1 MRSLV
6 NEPTRTG
13 AELIT
18 TNVRR
23 RNKSS
28 RPDFYF
34 WLFVTGSCLAFWAPV
49 RNLITFSLTHDYGSH
64 ILLIVPLRI
73 SLIYLRLHQTGADV
87 HAALKRKETIIDWY
101 CLFLVVLTVML

>member
-28 RPDFYF
+28 RPHFYF

-64 ILLIVPLRI
+64 ILLIVPLSI
-73 SLIYLRLHQTGADV
+73 SLIYLRHHQIGSDV
-87 HAALKRKETIIDWY
+87 HAALKRKETIIAGSS
-101 CLFLVVLTVML
+101 LFLLGLTFL